1 MLQKDLETN
10 FELTIIKELNSSKV
24 SAEEHSAN
32 VISNLDNIISLL
44 DNGETSNNIKQLLFS
59 IIDDMQYQDLN
70 RQKIERVMNLLIEK
84 HNICKETLVKE
95 NIKLSPSAHHI
106 DCEDGECLS
115 NEELAKMIAEINAG
129 KL

>member
-1 MLQKDLETN
+1 MLQENLETN

-24 SAEEHSAN
+24 SAEEHSSN

-44 DNGETSNNIKQLLFS
+44 DSGEASHNIQQLLFN
-59 IIDDMQYQDLN
+59 IIDDMQFQDLN
-70 RQKIERVMNLLIEK
+70 RQKIERVMNLIIEK
-84 HNICKETLVKE
+84 HNICRETLLRE

-106 DCEDGECLS
+106 DHEDGDCIS
-115 NEELAKMIAEINAG
+115 DDELAKMIADINAG